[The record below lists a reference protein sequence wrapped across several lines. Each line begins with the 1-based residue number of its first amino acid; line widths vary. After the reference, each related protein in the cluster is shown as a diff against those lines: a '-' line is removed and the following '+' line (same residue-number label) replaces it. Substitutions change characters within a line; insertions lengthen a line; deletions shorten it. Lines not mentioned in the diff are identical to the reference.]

1 MNPQRRTIIAS
12 TLSEELVTVNGVEKA
27 MPAEKLR
34 SILDSYFPTKHHR
47 RMFAVPA
54 VCESSIV
61 RSPVGSGDD
70 RRSTEIS
77 FRTNIL
83 PAGIVKGESVPS
95 AFVFVKEL
103 VAQTG
108 TVLVSCMGVI

>member
-1 MNPQRRTIIAS
+1 MNPQRRTIIAL

-54 VCESSIV
+54 V
-61 RSPVGSGDD
+61 
-70 RRSTEIS
+70 
-77 FRTNIL
+77 
-83 PAGIVKGESVPS
+83 
-95 AFVFVKEL
+95 
-103 VAQTG
+103 
-108 TVLVSCMGVI
+108 